1 MIFWQ
6 IRAFISWQIS
16 KLNQL
21 EHLLVLFPEEY
32 IHVILLV
39 VDFAGC
45 DVHKH
50 MVYKTNS
57 FGASL
62 WWMWCTRQIGCYM
75 YWAACDMCLCI
86 FVWHVDTIWAL
97 NIVLICAKNCIFSIL
112 NCSVEQSVAV
122 NVWSVGWS
130 DGECVVTDYLSLK
143 SGNRLSVAV
152 NIHCN
157 RLSVAKSIIW
167 R

>member
-1 MIFWQ
+1 LGQVEYILTDKTETLTENKMIFWQ
-6 IRAFISWQIS
+6 IRAFISRQIS

-57 FGASL
+57 FGA
-62 WWMWCTRQIGCYM
+62 
-75 YWAACDMCLCI
+75 
-86 FVWHVDTIWAL
+86 
-97 NIVLICAKNCIFSIL
+97 
-112 NCSVEQSVAV
+112 
-122 NVWSVGWS
+122 
-130 DGECVVTDYLSLK
+130 
-143 SGNRLSVAV
+143 
-152 NIHCN
+152 
-157 RLSVAKSIIW
+157 
-167 R
+167 